1 MKVILNGQASNQ
13 HLIYEKEREEQTLQA
28 QNDIIHKA
36 ESSALWKDT
45 FAIDQALA
53 IRKMATDRLV
63 LLDHLISLGPH
74 AP

>member
-1 MKVILNGQASNQ
+1 MKVILNGQASHQ

-45 FAIDQALA
+45 FAIDQASERWLL
-53 IRKMATDRLV
+53 TDWFFLTTSSAWV
-63 LLDHLISLGPH
+63 PH